1 MSQDIESEKAEL
13 YAVYVEAKGHEKPL
27 LQLELNFAR
36 LIDDI
41 IVPYQ
46 TGEAFFVDGA
56 PLTAEKI
63 TRIKVLKLSQQYAR
77 AKLLFDRGL
86 TTGDAPTRKVY
97 GEQYN
102 TRFEHILR
110 ENSEDVT
117 SQVLKAFN
125 QVIKP
130 SIKDYLP
137 KREELISAAT
147 KIFIEG
153 IKALNS

>member
-1 MSQDIESEKAEL
+1 MSQDTESEKVEF

-36 LIDDI
+36 VIDDI

-56 PLTAEKI
+56 PLTTEKI
-63 TRIKVLKLSQQYAR
+63 TRIKVLKLNQEYER
-77 AKLLFDRGL
+77 AKWLFDRDL
-86 TTGDAPTRKVY
+86 TTGDAPTRKLY

-110 ENSEDVT
+110 KTSEDVT

-125 QVIKP
+125 QEHTPWVRSNVMTRLP
-130 SIKDYLP
+130 S
-137 KREELISAAT
+137 
-147 KIFIEG
+147 
-153 IKALNS
+153 

>member
-1 MSQDIESEKAEL
+1 MSSDTESEKAEL

-46 TGEAFFVDGA
+46 IGEAFFVDGA
-56 PLTAEKI
+56 PLTADKI
-63 TRIKVLKLSQQYAR
+63 TRIKVLKLNQQYAR
-77 AKLLFDRGL
+77 AKWMFDRGL
-86 TTGDAPTRKVY
+86 TAGDVPTRKVY